1 MLSAAPGVELGL
13 DELLEMRHR
22 LHEARLFSSQNRRS
36 PLVGLH
42 HSRLRGRGE
51 AGHVS
56 AWEERDGVGVAALI
70 ASAAGAAGVL
80 TRRKKALAS
89 KTA

>member
-42 HSRLRGRGE
+42 HSRLRGRG
-51 AGHVS
+51 G
-56 AWEERDGVGVAALI
+56 DFD
-70 ASAAGAAGVL
+70 
-80 TRRKKALAS
+80 
-89 KTA
+89 